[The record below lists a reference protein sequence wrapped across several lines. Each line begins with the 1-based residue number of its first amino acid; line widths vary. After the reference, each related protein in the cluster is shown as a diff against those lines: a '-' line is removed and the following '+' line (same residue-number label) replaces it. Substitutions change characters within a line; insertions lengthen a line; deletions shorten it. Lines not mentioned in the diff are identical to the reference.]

1 LLALAVAP
9 FLLATVVGV
18 ALLWPPSSRPPL
30 KEELLPGTAMLNAT
44 VADVAQQGDCGG
56 GQHCY
61 SATVELTSGPDRGH
75 TTTLSNL
82 TRGPGLPVL
91 QVGDRVVVTE
101 SVDTTDGTSTY
112 AFADFQRRGP
122 LIWLV
127 VLFSVLVVG
136 VARWRGLAAIA
147 GLGATA
153 AVLLRFVIPGILHGE
168 NPVAVTLVGGSVIM
182 FVVLY
187 LAHGFNGRTTIALLG
202 TLGSLALT
210 AVLAE
215 LFVGV
220 THLTGASSEEAVY
233 VQVLNNRIQLSGLLL
248 GGILIGSLGV
258 LNDVT
263 VTQASAVWEIHL
275 ANPSRRMVDLWRSGM
290 RVGRDH
296 IASVVYTLVLAYAGA
311 ALPLLLIFSVSR
323 QTVGS
328 ILTSD
333 VVAEELVR
341 TLVGSV
347 GLVASVPVTTALA
360 AFVVTRASA
369 RAAPELND
377 SRAPTAA

>member
-1 LLALAVAP
+1 
-9 FLLATVVGV
+9 
-18 ALLWPPSSRPPL
+18 
-30 KEELLPGTAMLNAT
+30 
-44 VADVAQQGDCGG
+44 
-56 GQHCY
+56 
-61 SATVELTSGPDRGH
+61 
-75 TTTLSNL
+75 
-82 TRGPGLPVL
+82 
-91 QVGDRVVVTE
+91 
-101 SVDTTDGTSTY
+101 
-112 AFADFQRRGP
+112 
-122 LIWLV
+122 
-127 VLFSVLVVG
+127 
-136 VARWRGLAAIA
+136 
-147 GLGATA
+147 
-153 AVLLRFVIPGILHGE
+153 
-168 NPVAVTLVGGSVIM
+168 M